1 MDNIQ
6 LEQCLCNMQVILV
19 SYLFLVSYISAIIFF
34 IKILNLFLFIYF
46 QVSC

>member
-19 SYLFLVSYISAIIFF
+19 PELFLVSYINAILFF
-34 IKILNLFLFIYF
+34 Y
-46 QVSC
+46 